1 MPLVAI
7 YAKYF
12 SLTIL
17 TIYVIIVS
25 YKFILISKR
34 LPLRIIDY
42 YTLIDLFLALIPLII
57 IKNLKIRRKRKI
69 TLIAVLSLRI
79 L

>member
-1 MPLVAI
+1 MPLITI

-12 SLTIL
+12 SPTIL
-17 TIYVIIVS
+17 IIYIIVIF
-25 YKFILISKR
+25 YKFILISER
-34 LPLRIIDY
+34 IPLRIIGY
-42 YTLIDLFLALIPLII
+42 YTLVDLFLALIPLII

-69 TLIAVLSLRI
+69 ILIAVLSLGV